1 MPIYDPLDHEA
12 SILRFSEEV
21 ERIAKQGRGMRITEA
36 VIALAD
42 REKMEP
48 EFAATLLTPVLL
60 EKIQED
66 AERHRTI
73 KKTTNRLRF
82 S

>member
-1 MPIYDPLDHEA
+1 MPIYDPLDHES

-48 EFAATLLTPVLL
+48 EFAATLLTPALL
-60 EKIQED
+60 ELIQED
-66 AERHRTI
+66 AEKHRAI
-73 KKTTNRLRF
+73 KKITRLRF

>member
-1 MPIYDPLDHEA
+1 MPIYDPLDHDA

-21 ERIAKQGRGMRITEA
+21 ERIASMGRGMRITEA
-36 VIALAD
+36 VIAVAE

-48 EFAATLLTPVLL
+48 EFAATLLTPIIL
-60 EKIQED
+60 ERIQED
-66 AERHRTI
+66 AERHRAI
-73 KKTTNRLRF
+73 KKTTNKLRF